1 MIATYIVQRLAQAIP
16 VLLLVSLGVF
26 LIVQLIPGDPVLVML
41 GADSGA
47 SVNRQQYE
55 ELRHQLGFDQ
65 PLPLRYVTW
74 VSHVV
79 QGDLGVSLKS
89 RRPVAEL
96 LKERYPAT
104 ISLAITA
111 LIAALLIAIPAGIV
125 AALRQNTIVDYAAMG
140 FSLWGIAIPNFWLAL
155 ILIVIFS
162 INLGWLPSIGYTSP
176 TVNPLDFLRHAL
188 MPAIVLGTEMAAH
201 LTRYL
206 RAEMIEQ
213 LNQDYVRSARAHGLS
228 PSSVVL
234 RHAARNSL
242 LAVITVVGLQTAR
255 LLGGA
260 TIVEMVFSWP
270 GAASLLLEGIFARD
284 YPVVQGGVLVLAL
297 TYVAVNLVVDVAYR
311 WIDPRVRLA

>member
-1 MIATYIVQRLAQAIP
+1 MVQRLAQAVP

-41 GADSGA
+41 GADVGA
-47 SVNRQQYE
+47 NVNREQYE

-65 PLPLRYVTW
+65 PLPIRYLSW
-74 VSHVV
+74 VSRVV

-89 RRPVAEL
+89 RRPVTEL
-96 LKERYPAT
+96 LAERYPAT
-104 ISLAITA
+104 IWLAVTALITA
-111 LIAALLIAIPAGIV
+111 LFIAIPAGII
-125 AALRQNTIVDYAAMG
+125 AALRQNTMVDYAAMG

-155 ILIVIFS
+155 ILIIIFS
-162 INLGWLPSIGYTSP
+162 INLGWLPSIGYANP
-176 TVNPLDFLRHAL
+176 TADPGRFLRHAI

-213 LNQDYVRSARAHGLS
+213 LSQDYVRAARARGLS
-228 PSSVVL
+228 PVRVIL

-242 LAVITVVGLQTAR
+242 LAVVTIVGLQTAR

-260 TIVEMVFSWP
+260 TIVEMIFSWP
-270 GAASLLLEGIFARD
+270 GAASLLLEGIYARD
-284 YPVVQGGVLVLAL
+284 YPVVQGGVLILAV
-297 TYVAVNLVVDVAYR
+297 TYVAVNLCVDVAYK
-311 WIDPRVRLA
+311 WIDPRVRLG